1 MEQSGLILEGPTLTT
16 GSLLGDPVFIGAV
29 KNGSNDSLSGI
40 SVTFRYLDESRKRV
54 IETRTASILSAGA
67 VGPGEKAPFVIGL
80 PNSGDGPWDTVEVTL
95 AVDPYAGF
103 FSGKAVEGLEI
114 RDLETQKGE
123 ITGTIY
129 NGTNEV
135 LGGDQLL
142 EGFDVGVIGYD
153 LAGQI
158 VLVGSDTVGEKLAP
172 GYSTSF
178 RVDYF
183 WGLSEQAVRYDVR
196 VVVRPEF

>member
-1 MEQSGLILEGPTLTT
+1 M
-16 GSLLGDPVFIGAV
+16 
-29 KNGSNDSLSGI
+29 
-40 SVTFRYLDESRKRV
+40 
-54 IETRTASILSAGA
+54 
-67 VGPGEKAPFVIGL
+67 PFVIGL
-80 PNSGDGPWDTVEVTL
+80 PNPGENARWDTVEVTL
-95 AVDPYAGF
+95 AVDPYGGF
-103 FSGKAVEGLEI
+103 FSGKTPEGLEI
-114 RDLETQKGE
+114 RGLETHKGD

-158 VLVGSDTVGEKLAP
+158 VLVGSDTVSEKLGP

-178 RVDYF
+178 RIDYF
-183 WGLSEQAVRYDVR
+183 WGLSNQTVRFDVR